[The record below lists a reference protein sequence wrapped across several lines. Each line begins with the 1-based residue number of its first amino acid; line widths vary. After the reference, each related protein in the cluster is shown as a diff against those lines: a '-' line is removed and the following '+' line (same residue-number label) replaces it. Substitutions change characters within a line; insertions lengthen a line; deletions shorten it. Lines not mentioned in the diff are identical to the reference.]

1 MDPCF
6 PAVRQARQWL
16 QEGKIGQVLTVHSF
30 HSFLADPKDWQLW
43 KASLAHTGGAVRDVG
58 VYALGMAFLAFPQGP
73 EKIMSC
79 CRTNGEVDIH
89 ADMLLQYG
97 DGKAAFLSAGFDME
111 GNATTT
117 IFGEKGRITLGPNLC
132 CPSQLQFIPNQGEPE
147 SVELPYPAT
156 GMQFEVLRVQECL
169 AQGLLECPDFTWE
182 ESLKICGVIDQ
193 LRREWGIRYA
203 SDR

>member
-1 MDPCF
+1 
-6 PAVRQARQWL
+6 
-16 QEGKIGQVLTVHSF
+16 
-30 HSFLADPKDWQLW
+30 
-43 KASLAHTGGAVRDVG
+43 
-58 VYALGMAFLAFPQGP
+58 
-73 EKIMSC
+73 
-79 CRTNGEVDIH
+79 
-89 ADMLLQYG
+89 MLLQYG

-169 AQGLLECPDFTWE
+169 AISPGR
-182 ESLKICGVIDQ
+182 K
-193 LRREWGIRYA
+193 A
-203 SDR
+203 